1 MGPALMEQKL
11 LPPFTPNQHRR
22 RVSLPTTPPE
32 TPMDGYFGADAR
44 KQPASNTRGTIVYPL
59 TPPQTPTKVLS
70 EKDQVLP
77 PPSGHRRRPSYA
89 YAHHRRTSTATLLRL
104 AAARQGIILTPSKA
118 ITLFLIFLSATWL
131 ASYLPSPFALILP
144 RHSSLSHA
152 SGHYIMPTYVH
163 NNMPSTS
170 HIGDA
175 AQRRAWQDSF
185 PYRIPPQQHVV
196 PTNDAADPA
205 VSSLDG
211 DVMRAHPEL
220 LSNGGRPARRRPL
233 RIQPDPHAD
242 SIAPPPPPRIRP
254 TADTSFDDAS
264 RSPRRPAHNEK
275 GRQAQLNRMK
285 KVAVAKGQNA
295 RIGRIVPVDS
305 TQQQAAAR
313 AEQERVIVDAGS
325 SGRRKLHNPKGVE
338 AAYAAAA
345 GKQERAMQKAMRQ
358 GSQHAP
364 AVVEV
369 EKEEKEGLEKTPVV
383 VSSSAIVDEDGVA
396 SEGGP
401 DEADDVQTAEN
412 RKSAHRPTELARD
425 LSSALLISST
435 SAHSSPAIC
444 FADCNSRP
452 PVSPLLFPVIN
463 EPLPAM
469 SSLRKHQGRAM
480 WKEPT
485 KEDLFREAFGL
496 PDDENPL
503 GDVHAMLM
511 MSGRE
516 EAYSGKLYLSTSF
529 LTFTSL
535 DRRSC
540 RLTLPLAT
548 IRRVEKL
555 APGQEGTAAGAFA
568 LALTLFHGLRI
579 VVQLNSLRP
588 TNDQFCANLRVRLK
602 AALPLMKS
610 LKPFANTF
618 FSEWFLS
625 PEREQEEMYKKADD
639 AKVGE
644 LISFD
649 DKGKGREV
657 DDDEP
662 WNTEWGIDA
671 GFHAG
676 LGMIFKFPGD
686 PRKLREKS
694 KMKLWKEYLKHHG
707 RNLTLLRYPSFTRLV
722 LVGLPNRLR
731 GEMWELTC
739 GSMFLRLHNPGVYH
753 QILKDNEGR
762 RSASTDDIEKDLH
775 RSLPEYSAYQDPKGI
790 DTMRRVLTAYAWS
803 NPALGYCQAMNLV
816 TASFLIYMSEE
827 QCFWCLTVLC
837 DRMLPGYYSP
847 SMYGTVLDQRVFEH
861 LVQRCLPTLHEHF
874 VQADIQL
881 SVASLPWF
889 LSLYISSMPMVF
901 AFRIIDCFFLMGP
914 KVLFQVGLA
923 ILKLNGHELMQ
934 TTDDGAF
941 INVLKA
947 YFTTLGDSAHPR
959 SHDPRQRQI
968 TKFQELF
975 VVAFR
980 EFSIISDDTIA
991 SERKRFRSEVLVS
1004 IETFAKRT
1012 AIRNLQST
1020 RRLNKDQLGLA
1031 YDHFQLAVLKQK
1043 ERERAAA
1050 SIAPR
1055 SRSSSINIA
1064 ANGSPRS
1071 PGLRSPALST
1081 KPSDASSGSSGSKV
1095 PKEETRP
1102 EDRIDRAAFGEFIA
1116 DVATW
1121 ARDEKVVKNGLLEHV
1136 ERTPKN
1142 HAFIDKIFA
1151 LWDSSL
1157 SGSLSF
1163 QDIVDGLDGVL
1174 YNEIVANVAWLFT
1187 LYDSNRDGYLTKD
1200 EILQVSEAL
1209 LFIFRNEPGDRYLGS
1224 ISNLLQ
1230 NLFEFAESTKPDL
1243 PPADP
1248 SNPDSELLQP
1258 FLSLATFRMCIL
1270 TDSLLESFFES
1281 DLTESWRLEVLVPP
1295 EPPKPKTAAAGWW
1308 GNIVNA
1314 VVTEENKERFNRIA
1328 DEVGKRLD
1336 IQTIEQRPSIG
1347 KLDAAAA
1354 AIEPTARENL
1364 FSTSTSRK
1372 PKSLPPLT
1380 NSEPV
1385 NPLSA
1390 AAMRMPAYPQAD
1402 DDNPWAD
1409 VRASL
1414 PSPASREHDIDVQAL
1429 ARQAMQRP
1437 QFAADEA
1444 KEGEG
1449 EDLGAEADEGLLGQ
1463 VDAMLEADEAATPGL
1478 ATQSGKDLL

>member
-1 MGPALMEQKL
+1 MA
-11 LPPFTPNQHRR
+11 
-22 RVSLPTTPPE
+22 
-32 TPMDGYFGADAR
+32 
-44 KQPASNTRGTIVYPL
+44 
-59 TPPQTPTKVLS
+59 
-70 EKDQVLP
+70 
-77 PPSGHRRRPSYA
+77 
-89 YAHHRRTSTATLLRL
+89 
-104 AAARQGIILTPSKA
+104 
-118 ITLFLIFLSATWL
+118 
-131 ASYLPSPFALILP
+131 
-144 RHSSLSHA
+144 
-152 SGHYIMPTYVH
+152 
-163 NNMPSTS
+163 
-170 HIGDA
+170 
-175 AQRRAWQDSF
+175 
-185 PYRIPPQQHVV
+185 
-196 PTNDAADPA
+196 
-205 VSSLDG
+205 
-211 DVMRAHPEL
+211 
-220 LSNGGRPARRRPL
+220 
-233 RIQPDPHAD
+233 
-242 SIAPPPPPRIRP
+242 
-254 TADTSFDDAS
+254 
-264 RSPRRPAHNEK
+264 
-275 GRQAQLNRMK
+275 
-285 KVAVAKGQNA
+285 
-295 RIGRIVPVDS
+295 
-305 TQQQAAAR
+305 
-313 AEQERVIVDAGS
+313 
-325 SGRRKLHNPKGVE
+325 
-338 AAYAAAA
+338 
-345 GKQERAMQKAMRQ
+345 
-358 GSQHAP
+358 
-364 AVVEV
+364 
-369 EKEEKEGLEKTPVV
+369 
-383 VSSSAIVDEDGVA
+383 
-396 SEGGP
+396 
-401 DEADDVQTAEN
+401 
-412 RKSAHRPTELARD
+412 
-425 LSSALLISST
+425 
-435 SAHSSPAIC
+435 
-444 FADCNSRP
+444 
-452 PVSPLLFPVIN
+452 
-463 EPLPAM
+463 
-469 SSLRKHQGRAM
+469 SLRSHQGRAM
-480 WKEPT
+480 WKTPT

-496 PDDENPL
+496 PDEEQPL
-503 GDVHAMLM
+503 GEVHAMLM

-516 EAYSGKLYLSTSF
+516 EAYSGKLYLSTTF

-540 RLTLPLAT
+540 RLTLPLST

-555 APGQEGTAAGAFA
+555 APGQEGTAVGAFA

-579 VVQLNSLRP
+579 VIQLNSLRP

-625 PEREQEEMYKKADD
+625 PEREQEEMKKKEDD
-639 AKVGE
+639 AKVAE

-657 DDDEP
+657 DDNRP
-662 WNTEWGIDA
+662 WTTEWGVDA

-739 GSMFLRLHNPGVYH
+739 GSMFLRLHNPGVYN

-775 RSLPEYSAYQDPKGI
+775 RSLPEYSAYQNPKGI

-837 DRMLPGYYSP
+837 DRLLPGYYSP

-874 VQADIQL
+874 VRADIQL

-923 ILKLNGHELMQ
+923 ILKLNAAELMQ

-947 YFTTLGDSAHPR
+947 YFATLGDSAHPNA
-959 SHDPRQRQI
+959 HDSRQRQI
-968 TKFQELF
+968 TRFQELF

-991 SERKRFRSEVLVS
+991 SERKRFRAEVLVS

-1031 YDHFQLAVLKQK
+1031 YDHFQLAVLKRK

-1050 SIAPR
+1050 SAAPR
-1055 SRSSSINIA
+1055 SRANSINPA
-1064 ANGSPRS
+1064 SAP
-1071 PGLRSPALST
+1071 RSPALSA
-1081 KPSDASSGSSGSKV
+1081 KPSDGASGSSGPKP
-1095 PKEETRP
+1095 PKEETQP
-1102 EDRIDRAAFGEFIA
+1102 EDRIDRAAFGGFIA

-1121 ARDEKVVKNGLLEHV
+1121 ARDEKVVKNGLLEHI
-1136 ERTPKN
+1136 ERTPAD
-1142 HAFIDKIFA
+1142 HALIDKVFA
-1151 LWDSSL
+1151 MWDTTL
-1157 SGSLSF
+1157 AGSLSF

-1174 YNEIVANVAWLFT
+1174 FNEIVGNVAWLFN
-1187 LYDSNRDGYLTKD
+1187 LYDADRDGYLTKD
-1200 EILQVSEAL
+1200 QILQVSEAL

-1248 SNPDSELLQP
+1248 SNPDSEMTQP

-1270 TDSLLESFFES
+1270 TDALLEGFFET

-1295 EPPKPKTAAAGWW
+1295 EPPKPKTVAAGWW
-1308 GNIVNA
+1308 SGIVNA
-1314 VVTEENKERFNRIA
+1314 VATDENKERFNRLA
-1328 DEVGKRLD
+1328 DQVGKRLD

-1364 FSTSTSRK
+1364 FSTSTSRNA
-1372 PKSLPPLT
+1372 KSPPPAA
-1380 NSEPV
+1380 SPEPV

-1390 AAMRMPAYPQAD
+1390 AAMRMPAYPSQQE
-1402 DDNPWAD
+1402 DDNPWAE
-1409 VRASL
+1409 VRSS
-1414 PSPASREHDIDVQAL
+1414 PSPATREHDIDVQAL

-1449 EDLGAEADEGLLGQ
+1449 EDLGAEADEGLLVQ
-1463 VDAMLEADEAATPGL
+1463 VDAMLEADGGGSPGIATEN
-1478 ATQSGKDLL
+1478 GKDLL